1 MSNHRCPVASVRPN
15 GQCSGSP
22 RYLHWLIPLSVLL
35 AALFIVLLATGFR
48 VLLYTSAPGVVAR
61 TNNDWQA
68 ALDREADLRRD
79 LALLQEQWLG
89 QQAQCPAVVTPPLKP
104 VTPPVPLLPPLAEK
118 PQVEAPVEPIS
129 PSTPDEP
136 PETPESALL
145 PADPPP
151 APIQPDT
158 PLVIPNQPENME
170 FLKGCWRS
178 VTDLF
183 DTRDKKP
190 IQHEYCFNQNGA
202 GQVRVVSESFI
213 CKGKINAVMQGKKKL
228 VIKTLNQSLG
238 CNNQTRFSG
247 WQVICQAQANG
258 KALCQ
263 GVNYKDKTRF
273 SVTLLR
279 K

>member
-1 MSNHRCPVASVRPN
+1 M
-15 GQCSGSP
+15 
-22 RYLHWLIPLSVLL
+22 L
-35 AALFIVLLATGFR
+35 AVLFIVLLATGFR
-48 VLLYTSAPGVVAR
+48 VLLYTSAPGAATR

-68 ALDREADLRRD
+68 ALDREANLRRD

-89 QQAQCPAVVTPPLKP
+89 QQAQCLVMVTPPLKP
-104 VTPPVPLLPPLAEK
+104 ESVTSPVPPLPPVA
-118 PQVEAPVEPIS
+118 EAPVEPVS

-136 PETPESALL
+136 PETPEPALL

-158 PLVIPNQPENME
+158 PLVIPHQPENME

-202 GQVRVVSESFI
+202 GQVRVISESFI

-238 CNNQTRFSG
+238 CNNQTGFSG

-263 GVNYKDKTRF
+263 GVNYNNKTRF